1 MDPEAEATLAP
12 LRAKV
17 KEQGD
22 LVRSLK
28 ADGAPE
34 LDVKKV
40 TISLYFSMHNQG
52 TLGLKSVKN
61 TPSMLVSLV
70 LDGILRRPGPVWQ
83 T

>member
-1 MDPEAEATLAP
+1 MQRGYYRGTAYDVWTMDPEAEATLAP

-40 TISLYFSMHNQG
+40 TISLYCSYCTIKEHR
-52 TLGLKSVKN
+52 
-61 TPSMLVSLV
+61 
-70 LDGILRRPGPVWQ
+70 D
-83 T
+83 